1 MTRKPSRRALQAG
14 FTLLELLV
22 VLVIIGLLAGLVGP
36 RLLDR
41 LDRSKVTTAE
51 AQIRLLKV
59 GLDSLRLD
67 IGRYPTAD
75 EGLNLLISAPND
87 PVMRARWRGPYL
99 DAALPMD
106 PWGRPYQ
113 YQPVGRDPNPIAL
126 YSFGAD
132 GRRGGEGLDADVG
145 LPPRD

>member
-1 MTRKPSRRALQAG
+1 MKNPTSRRTLQAG

-67 IGRYPTAD
+67 IGRYPTAE
-75 EGLNLLISAPND
+75 EGLALMIATPND
-87 PVMRARWRGPYL
+87 PVLRARWRGPYL
-99 DAALPMD
+99 EAALPMD

-113 YQPVGRDPNPIAL
+113 YAPVGRDPNPITL
-126 YSFGAD
+126 FSFGAD

-145 LPPRD
+145 LLPRD

>member
-1 MTRKPSRRALQAG
+1 MSHAPSRRTLQAG

-59 GLDSLRLD
+59 SLDSMRLD
-67 IGRYPTAD
+67 IGRYPSAE
-75 EGLNLLISAPND
+75 EGLALMMTAPND
-87 PVMRARWRGPYL
+87 PGLRARWRGPYL
-99 DAALPMD
+99 EQALPLD

-113 YQPVGRDPNPIAL
+113 YAPIGRDPNPIAL

-132 GRRGGEGLDADVG
+132 GRRGGEGLDTDVG
-145 LPPRD
+145 LLPRN